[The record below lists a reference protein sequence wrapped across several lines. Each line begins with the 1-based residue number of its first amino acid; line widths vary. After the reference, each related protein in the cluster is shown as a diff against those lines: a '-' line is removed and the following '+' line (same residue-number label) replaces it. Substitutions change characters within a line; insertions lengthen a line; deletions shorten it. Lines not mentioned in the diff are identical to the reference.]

1 MIIEPASIEDA
12 SEILTLQKLC
22 YQSEAEIYNDYN
34 IPPLIQA
41 LEEIESEFGVYFF
54 RKAVEDDRIIGSV
67 RVENNH
73 SRNPLHWQTYST
85 SEFPNQGIGSKLM
98 DK

>member
-41 LEEIESEFGVYFF
+41 LEEMNPNLAYTSSG
-54 RKAVEDDRIIGSV
+54 RQWRMIGS
-67 RVENNH
+67 
-73 SRNPLHWQTYST
+73 LAQ
-85 SEFPNQGIGSKLM
+85 
-98 DK
+98 